1 MAEAYDISFFSMI
14 LCFLLLLI
22 PMVISHFLRLNL
34 LRSILS
40 SVSRMTFQLA
50 FIGIFLTFLFDI
62 NNSLINLVWVLV
74 MLMFAAHAV
83 ILSSGI
89 RLNETFLPFTISL
102 AVTNI
107 PVLFY
112 FNSFVVDLPSVFE
125 ARYLIPVAG
134 MILGNSLKSNV
145 VGVSDFCSNLQ
156 RNEHRYLYRL
166 SVGAGKYEAVVPYL
180 RKSIISAL
188 RPTIANM
195 ATVGIVFLP
204 GMMTGQIL
212 GGSSPIVAIEYQ
224 VAIMIVIFVTTAMS
238 VVLCVVMIIER
249 GFDEYGIFR
258 KELLVEE

>member
-1 MAEAYDISFFSMI
+1 MAGAYDISLSSMV
-14 LCFLLLLI
+14 LCFMLLLI
-22 PMVISHFLRLNL
+22 PVVISYFLRLNL
-34 LRSILS
+34 LGSIFS

-50 FIGIFLTFLFDI
+50 FIGIFLTFLFNI
-62 NNSLINLVWVLV
+62 NNSLVNLIWVLV

-83 ILSSGI
+83 IRSSGI
-89 RLNETFLPFTISL
+89 RLKETFVPFAISMTL
-102 AVTNI
+102 TNL

-112 FNSFVVDLPSVFE
+112 FNSFVVDLSSVFD

-166 SVGAGKYEAVVPYL
+166 SVGAGKYEAVMPYL
-180 RKSIISAL
+180 RKSIISAIK
-188 RPTIANM
+188 PTIANM

-238 VVLCVVMIIER
+238 ILLCVVMIVER
-249 GFDEYGIFR
+249 GFDEYGLFR
-258 KELLVEE
+258 KEILVEE

>member
-83 ILSSGI
+83 IQSSGI